1 MDLLEVLKNLI
12 PCIKGKWFIGDGA
25 LLGITRSGG
34 LIPYDQH
41 NRKWIIQR

>member
-25 LLGITRSGG
+25 GISNVACDNKKRRINSVR
-34 LIPYDQH
+34 PRY
-41 NRKWIIQR
+41 